1 MEGLCEASPV
11 GNTLQGQR
19 WSRELI
25 PGNAQGHL
33 RTLQVCAGD
42 TPGLMGHGTG
52 PPDGQAKVRQG
63 DGPAAGRAGE
73 GGPGTPVSLQME
85 LSRAICPRSARA
97 GSRDLAAEK
106 EKGMP
111 RLGNLEGLGPITGA
125 SNSLG
130 TVCASTH
137 AGFSAAATH
146 QPGIPCR
153 NQPPF
158 LLCPTHLGLNTAVTW
173 HHLLASSL

>member
-1 MEGLCEASPV
+1 ME
-11 GNTLQGQR
+11 
-19 WSRELI
+19 WELI

-42 TPGLMGHGTG
+42 MPGLMGQGTG

-63 DGPAAGRAGE
+63 DGPAAGRAGQ

-85 LSRAICPRSARA
+85 LSRAICPRSAGPARA

-111 RLGNLEGLGPITGA
+111 RLGNLQGLGPITGVSNPLGIVCQHPVQGALLLPHTSQAFPGGTSLSFSSA
-125 SNSLG
+125 SLSPL
-130 TVCASTH
+130 SH
-137 AGFSAAATH
+137 SS
-146 QPGIPCR
+146 GIC
-153 NQPPF
+153 
-158 LLCPTHLGLNTAVTW
+158 
-173 HHLLASSL
+173 S